1 MTLAPAVTQ
10 VQVFQPK
17 EKTVS
22 DKPVIYKTDCKYA
35 ESHEW
40 AKQEGDLIVI
50 GVSDY
55 AQNQLGDVVFVELPA
70 VGKDVQAGKAFGV
83 VESVKAASDLNAP
96 VSGKVVAN
104 NDKLTNDPALVNQD
118 AFGGGWMIKVKPS
131 NAAEL
136 TTLLDAAT
144 YQKKI
149 EAGELH

>member
-1 MTLAPAVTQ
+1 MSD
-10 VQVFQPK
+10 QPI
-17 EKTVS
+17 T
-22 DKPVIYKTDCKYA
+22 YKTDRKYL

-40 AKQEGDLIVI
+40 AKPEGDVIVI

-70 VGKDVQAGKAFGV
+70 IGKEIAAGKAFGV

-96 VSGKVVAN
+96 VSGKVVAI
-104 NDKLTNDPALVNQD
+104 NDALASDPALVNRD

-131 NAAEL
+131 NPAEHGK
-136 TTLLDAAT
+136 LLDAAA

>member
-1 MTLAPAVTQ
+1 M
-10 VQVFQPK
+10 
-17 EKTVS
+17 S
-22 DKPVIYKTDCKYA
+22 DKPITYKPDCKYA

-40 AKQEGDLIVI
+40 AKQAGDLVVI

-70 VGKDVQAGKAFGV
+70 VGKDVTAGRAFGV

-96 VSGKVVAN
+96 ISGKVVAIN
-104 NDKLTNDPALVNQD
+104 ETLANDPALVNQD

-131 NAAEL
+131 NAAEF
-136 TTLLDAAT
+136 TKLLDAAT

-149 EAGELH
+149 AAGELP

>member
-1 MTLAPAVTQ
+1 M
-10 VQVFQPK
+10 
-17 EKTVS
+17 S
-22 DKPVIYKTDCKYA
+22 DKPITYKTDCKYL

-40 AKQEGDLIVI
+40 ARQEGDLIVL

-70 VGKDVQAGKAFGV
+70 IGKEVTAGKALGV
-83 VESVKAASDLNAP
+83 IESVKAASDLNSP
-96 VSGKVVAN
+96 VSGKVVAIN
-104 NDKLTNDPALVNQD
+104 ETLANDPARVNQD

-131 NAAEL
+131 NPAEL
-136 TTLLDAAT
+136 AKLLDAAT

>member
-1 MTLAPAVTQ
+1 M
-10 VQVFQPK
+10 
-17 EKTVS
+17 S
-22 DKPVIYKTDCKYA
+22 DKPIVYKPDCKYL

-40 AKQEGDLIVI
+40 VKQEGDVIVI

-96 VSGKVVAN
+96 VSGKVVAI
-104 NDKLTNDPALVNQD
+104 NDALANDPALVNRD

-131 NAAEL
+131 NPAEL
-136 TTLLDAAT
+136 GKLLDAAA
-144 YQKKI
+144 YQKKV